1 MTTPPE
7 TGTCRTC
14 RRSIFRQGGAWL
26 HDYSPVNTHH
36 PAEPRVDPEGPECA
50 GRVAERKRG
59 ERMSRMLDAAGFP
72 GGAPGTWVTLG
83 TKEPYIQQ

>member
-1 MTTPPE
+1 MSAAA
-7 TGTCRTC
+7 TGVCRTC
-14 RRSIFRQGGAWL
+14 RRGIFHDGNTWL
-26 HDYSPVNTHH
+26 HEYRAAAFDH

-59 ERMSRMLDAAGFP
+59 EQMSRMLDAAGFP